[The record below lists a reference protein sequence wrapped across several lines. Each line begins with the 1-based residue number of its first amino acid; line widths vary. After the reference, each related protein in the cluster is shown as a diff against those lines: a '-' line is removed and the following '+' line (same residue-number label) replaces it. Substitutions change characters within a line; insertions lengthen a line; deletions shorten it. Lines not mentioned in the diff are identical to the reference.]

1 MINSVYVS
9 ENIKNIN
16 PNIKAVFALS
26 IILLC
31 VIFKEPL
38 GCIFA
43 ISVMWVLII
52 KNCRLSRHL
61 ICHIVLWPVLFIAFS
76 SFMVSF
82 DITNYRGG
90 IFSLKIINSYFLTV
104 NAEGLKKA
112 VRLFFTSS
120 ASLSSMYF
128 LSFTTPVNDIV
139 YILKTIKCPKEI
151 TELFMLIYRFI
162 FIVLNMA
169 QSISIAQNCRLAQRT
184 FKTRINSMALM
195 LSSVFVLSYNKSL
208 FMYNAMLSRCYSGYI
223 NFLFIEYERNRNFVF
238 LVVLIVFTVVLIS
251 VLERVY

>member
-61 ICHIVLWPVLFIAFS
+61 ICHIVLWPVMFIAFS
-76 SFMVSF
+76 SFMVAF

-104 NAEGLKKA
+104 NACL
-112 VRLFFTSS
+112 LYTS
-120 ASLSSMYF
+120 
-128 LSFTTPVNDIV
+128 V
-139 YILKTIKCPKEI
+139 
-151 TELFMLIYRFI
+151 
-162 FIVLNMA
+162 
-169 QSISIAQNCRLAQRT
+169 
-184 FKTRINSMALM
+184 
-195 LSSVFVLSYNKSL
+195 
-208 FMYNAMLSRCYSGYI
+208 
-223 NFLFIEYERNRNFVF
+223 
-238 LVVLIVFTVVLIS
+238 
-251 VLERVY
+251 